1 MTVRNLFL
9 SLVLSLVL
17 TFVITVLYVF
27 YPVLS
32 LIVGSMFRSVSS
44 TNAHSDGIAAVA
56 GGVSDSF
63 LLIVVVMALALF
75 LLIFTFLQRRS
86 RR

>member
-27 YPVLS
+27 YPALS
-32 LIVGSMFRSVSS
+32 LIVGGMFRRVSS
-44 TNAHSDGIAAVA
+44 PNTHSDGIVAVA
-56 GGVSDSF
+56 GGVSGSF
-63 LLIVVVMALALF
+63 LIIVVVMASALF